1 MLNNSFE
8 FSLFI
13 VIIFEIYI
21 LIGNGAIR
29 EFHSILRAAMMGAR
43 KAGIL
48 NRLINDQ
55 TLPGILAKMH
65 LRIGASGRRSGLP
78 G

>member
-21 LIGNGAIR
+21 LIG
-29 EFHSILRAAMMGAR
+29 
-43 KAGIL
+43 KAE
-48 NRLINDQ
+48 
-55 TLPGILAKMH
+55 
-65 LRIGASGRRSGLP
+65 
-78 G
+78 

>member
-21 LIGNGAIR
+21 LIGNV
-29 EFHSILRAAMMGAR
+29 EQILVGQKVLESSRWKLEASANASH
-43 KAGIL
+43 
-48 NRLINDQ
+48 
-55 TLPGILAKMH
+55 LPKKK
-65 LRIGASGRRSGLP
+65 RIGKF
-78 G
+78 

>member
-21 LIGNGAIR
+21 LIGKYCMPIFLEAAGVN
-29 EFHSILRAAMMGAR
+29 SIPILVLRNP
-43 KAGIL
+43 K
-48 NRLINDQ
+48 
-55 TLPGILAKMH
+55 T
-65 LRIGASGRRSGLP
+65 ASNQYYSVMS
-78 G
+78 

>member
-21 LIGNGAIR
+21 LIGISVIPAVDMFRSLVGGVANLAGDLVEGGINVAT
-29 EFHSILRAAMMGAR
+29 EVSFSLYTLRSCM
-43 KAGIL
+43 
-48 NRLINDQ
+48 
-55 TLPGILAKMH
+55 T
-65 LRIGASGRRSGLP
+65 
-78 G
+78 

>member
-21 LIGNGAIR
+21 LIGNKLEWKR
-29 EFHSILRAAMMGAR
+29 EKYNFLREVGDT
-43 KAGIL
+43 KCFT
-48 NRLINDQ
+48 RLSKYRALDNFKVIW
-55 TLPGILAKMH
+55 LICLFKV
-65 LRIGASGRRSGLP
+65 RCSSK
-78 G
+78 